1 MRITLSIMI
10 NTVSACGE
18 PLTQILELLRS
29 YEISATFFVS
39 TGTDHALPWARRLGG
54 RGEIRRQAES
64 LLAINAAGH
73 DVGMSSHDPQVWSN
87 KAAHA
92 DASWVREQWRK
103 GVSEWSELFGEQPQM
118 HAAANYQLHPEL
130 FACEQDAGLKFASDT
145 RGQTPFYPVMMGVES
160 SVLQL
165 PVTVASPEEMMRI
178 KPNCLAHL
186 HEELFD
192 ASLKLLPQ
200 GQHWRIVAGHD
211 DLRLVEKL
219 IVMWRGTSKE
229 FISLTQIADFYAVD
243 GEVHLHRV
251 GWQEIGTTGHYVA
264 AQSLPLDEEI

>member
-18 PLTQILELLRS
+18 PLAQMLELLRS

-145 RGQTPFYPVMMGVES
+145 RGQTPFYPVMLGVES